1 MNDVTLEKMK
11 QMHFYGMHQAFS
23 SALETGRADQYTPDE
38 FISYLIDHE
47 YDDRQNRKIN
57 RHITNA
63 RFRYRANLEEIAYPA
78 DRNLSKAQ
86 LMRLAEGDYIRQGEY
101 VLITGSTGVGK
112 SYLASALGYHA
123 CSQGYKV
130 IYYNTAKMIAK
141 LKMAKADASYLKE
154 MLKIDRQQLLILDDF
169 GLQPL
174 DKEARLILMDLMED
188 RHQRGAMII
197 TSQLP
202 VASWYEVIGEKTVA
216 DAILDRLVHNA
227 HRIELKGESM
237 RRKRQKSTE
246 ETN

>member
-11 QMHFYGMHQAFS
+11 QMHFYGMHQAFA

-63 RFRYRANLEEIAYPA
+63 KFRYRAILEDITYPA
-78 DRNLSKAQ
+78 ERNLSKAQ
-86 LMRLAEGDYIRQGEY
+86 LMRLAEGNYILQGEY

-112 SYLASALGYHA
+112 SYIASALGYNA
-123 CSQGYKV
+123 CSQGFKV

-141 LKMAKADASYLKE
+141 LKMAKVDASYLKE
-154 MLKIDRQQLLILDDF
+154 MLKIDRYELLILDDF

-237 RRKRQKSTE
+237 RRNRQKSPE
-246 ETN
+246 EIN

>member
-1 MNDVTLEKMK
+1 MNDVTLERMK
-11 QMHFYGMHQAFS
+11 RMQFYGMHHAFNT
-23 SALETGRADQYTPDE
+23 ALQSGRTDSYTPDE
-38 FISYLIDHE
+38 LVSYLIDHE

-63 RFRYRANLEEIAYPA
+63 RFRYRANLEEITYPE
-78 DRNLSKAQ
+78 DRNLSRAQ
-86 LMRLAEGDYIRQGEY
+86 LLRLAEGQYIRQGEY
-101 VLITGSTGVGK
+101 VLITGSTGTGK
-112 SYLASALGYHA
+112 SYIATALGYQA
-123 CSQGYKV
+123 CSQGIKV

-154 MLKIDRQQLLILDDF
+154 MLRLDRQQLLILDDF
-169 GLQPL
+169 GLQPM

-188 RHQRGAMII
+188 RHQQGAMII

-227 HRIELKGESM
+227 HRIELQGESM
-237 RRKRQKSTE
+237 RRKRSMKNLES
-246 ETN
+246 N